1 MKKIIAA
8 IDGLRYSDATAAY
21 AINLSAANNFYLVA
35 VFIEDFTYH
44 SYNLAK
50 VLHEAESGPRAV
62 EKLNEDDERIR
73 LESIRKFE
81 EACKAQHV
89 QYIIHRDKNFAIQ
102 DLLHESIYSDLLII
116 DGRETFSHL
125 KYEAPTPFIRDL
137 LSEVQCPVLVVS
149 DTYKPIEKL
158 VILYDGEPSSV
169 YAIKAFSYLLP
180 SLCGLETEI
189 VNVQEERQALI
200 LPDKTLMKEFMN
212 RHFPNASYTLLK
224 GEAENQIPGNLNA
237 QKKNTIAVL
246 GAYRRG
252 MVSRWFRPSMA
263 DSLMADIK
271 MPLFIAHNK

>member
-8 IDGLRYSDATAAY
+8 FDGLRYSASTAAY
-21 AINLSAANNFYLVA
+21 AVNLSAANNFYLVA

-50 VLHEAESGPRAV
+50 VLHEAQEGPAII

-73 LESIRKFE
+73 LESIAKFE
-81 EACKAQHV
+81 EVCKAQNI
-89 QYIIHRDKNFAIQ
+89 QYIIHRDRNFAIQ

-116 DGRETFSHL
+116 DRRETFSHL
-125 KYEAPTPFIRDL
+125 KFEAPTPFIRDL

-149 DTYKPIEKL
+149 DTFMPIEKL

-189 VNVQEERQALI
+189 VSVQEERQALL

-212 RHFPNASYTLLK
+212 RHFPGARYTLLK
-224 GEAENQIPGNLNA
+224 GEAENEIQSNLHA
-237 QKKNTIAVL
+237 QKKSSIAVL

-252 MVSRWFRPSMA
+252 MISRWFRPSMA